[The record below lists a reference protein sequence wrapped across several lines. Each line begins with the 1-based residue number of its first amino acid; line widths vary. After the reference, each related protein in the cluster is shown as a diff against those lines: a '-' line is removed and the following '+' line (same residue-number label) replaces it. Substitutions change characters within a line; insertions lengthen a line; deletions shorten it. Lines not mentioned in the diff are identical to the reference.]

1 MSVPPAIAPHLG
13 QDSSTM
19 KMAWGVA
26 VMLVLAAASVRADD
40 LHLEMMQDELLGGEY
55 YPDYSNSSW
64 YIKFSAKVEG
74 EDIVSVS
81 EIWTMKE
88 DYLELA
94 ALKIPYR
101 NKYSRKIDH
110 MRIKIITAAKA
121 TSEVLKLSE
130 LLPATVDDIVE
141 AYWNMADSLAKKTED
156 MGKNQVRFAVMY
168 HSVVISSA
176 LRIMNGSKQTKD
188 ICLAS
193 PDYEYTE
200 STSLFICMQ
209 DLQQFNELLRP
220 DFNDSLGPD
229 FNRSLVP
236 HERQRRGFFRRVA
249 RGVARVA
256 RGVARVVRITA
267 RSTVR
272 IFRSIFRSPKS
283 CDGTTCRIYKYP
295 LGRGL
300 CGRDHGCCS
309 NYGGC
314 CHFALAICEIHDYA
328 CTCCKY
334 WWCFWKC
341 ECDASCSCC
350 KC

>member
-13 QDSSTM
+13 QHSSTM

-40 LHLEMMQDELLGGEY
+40 LHLDVMQDELLGGEY
-55 YPDYSNSSW
+55 YPDYANSSR

-121 TSEVLKLSE
+121 TAEVLKLSE
-130 LLPATVDDIVE
+130 LLPATVDDIVD

-156 MGKNQVRFAVMY
+156 MGKSQVRFAVMY
-168 HSVVISSA
+168 HSVTIQAA
-176 LRIMNGSKQTKD
+176 LRIMNGAKQTKD

-193 PDYEYTE
+193 PSYENTE
-200 STSLFICMQ
+200 SSSLFICTQ
-209 DLQQFNELLRP
+209 DLQQFNESLRP
-220 DFNDSLGPD
+220 DFNELLGPD
-229 FNRSLVP
+229 FNEPQEPEFNESLVP
-236 HERQRRGFFRRVA
+236 HERQRRGLFGHIF
-249 RGVARVA
+249 
-256 RGVARVVRITA
+256 
-267 RSTVR
+267 R
-272 IFRSIFRSPKS
+272 IFRSIFRSRRCSGRS
-283 CDGTTCRIYKYP
+283 CRFYI
-295 LGRGL
+295 LGNGL
-300 CGRDHGCCS
+300 CGNEHGCCG
-309 NYGGC
+309 NYNGC
-314 CHFALAICEIHDYA
+314 CLYAHSLCYIHDRA
-328 CTCCKY
+328 CTCCSH
-334 WWCFWKC
+334 WWCFWGCKC
-341 ECDASCSCC
+341 DSSCRCC